1 MNQNLANVLG
11 LLEPSALRFCTA
23 EQWEMVKADVLLA
36 GSIEKASRTSQTV
49 VEKARFGS
57 RSEAGRYAANQR
69 WQGQGKASA
78 GGATGG
84 ATGGAMGGATAGGAV
99 GNAPTEGGSGGAP
112 NFSGRSEVNDPKF
125 STPEYKA
132 HLKAMDLGDITSEIG
147 RMYRNSGKKM
157 PESARPYV
165 SAMGALTS
173 INDRYFQDSGKSVVA
188 YAMSNLKFYGAMGK
202 AIKAELNSRLKG

>member
-1 MNQNLANVLG
+1 ML
-11 LLEPSALRFCTA
+11 F
-23 EQWEMVKADVLLA
+23 
-36 GSIEKASRTSQTV
+36 
-49 VEKARFGS
+49 
-57 RSEAGRYAANQR
+57 RS
-69 WQGQGKASA
+69 
-78 GGATGG
+78 
-84 ATGGAMGGATAGGAV
+84 
-99 GNAPTEGGSGGAP
+99 
-112 NFSGRSEVNDPKF
+112 
-125 STPEYKA
+125 KA